1 MGCLFVCCL
10 VGFVFGFCVWFLCL
24 FLFVC
29 SVCFLLVCLFVVCCL
44 RNEVIVYA
52 LLIFFR
58 AFFLVINLVSFV
70 FVFRPPGVG
79 GGSKLGGRG
88 KKKTRRF

>member
-1 MGCLFVCCL
+1 MFVFVCLFCLFFVGLFVCCL
-10 VGFVFGFCVWFLCL
+10 
-24 FLFVC
+24 
-29 SVCFLLVCLFVVCCL
+29 LFVVCCL

-52 LLIFFR
+52 LLIIFR